1 MGENGGRKTEQHS
14 IDELCVVTP
23 KNEKFLGVNVCECGE
38 MSDSFLVDVRL
49 KVVGGWRSTKRMVGV
64 ISKHSYSYTLSRP
77 LCSLA
82 IRISLREAPISRC
95 VEGE

>member
-1 MGENGGRKTEQHS
+1 MVGGRLSNTA
-14 IDELCVVTP
+14 LMNYVLLP
-23 KNEKFLGVNVCECGE
+23 KRIYEKFLGVNVCEGGE

-64 ISKHSYSYTLSRP
+64 ISKYSYSYTLSRP
-77 LCSLA
+77 ICSLA
-82 IRISLREAPISRC
+82 IRISSREAPISRC